1 MSNSRADASSPKASI
16 PNAEDWLGDL
26 DKKTSWQIHRLMNA
40 TDDMIRVYA
49 ENVANAGERY
59 HREREL
65 LAGMMALYSRLA
77 HYVVRKG
84 AMALESTASAGEAGT
99 AETTEI
105 GSVHEHATAEGGDAQ

>member
-1 MSNSRADASSPKASI
+1 VSI

-40 TDDMIRVYA
+40 TDDMIRLYA
-49 ENVANAGERY
+49 KNVENAEERY
-59 HREREL
+59 RQERAM
-65 LAGMMALYSRLA
+65 LADMMALYSRLA

-84 AMALESTASAGEAGT
+84 ALALEGAASAGEAGT

-105 GSVHEHATAEGGDAQ
+105 DSVHEHAVPQADAQGDAA